1 MDSIRKK
8 YLFDEAQNKV
18 AVLIEI
24 EEFKKLEQLLE
35 DYALGKFIEDNDP
48 SENMS
53 LNEARMEYAR
63 MKNSK

>member
-1 MDSIRKK
+1 MEAIRKK

-24 EEFKKLEQLLE
+24 DEFNKIEQILE

-48 SENMS
+48 TENMS
-53 LNEARMEYAR
+53 LNDARIEYAK